1 MRNYW
6 DYIKTEE
13 LLALQGGFE
22 NDESKLSNDE
32 VAFIVVHQV
41 YELWFKLILR
51 ELVTARDLFRQN
63 PVPDIQLANAAR
75 SLRRIVVLFEQ
86 AVPHF
91 RVMETLTTRDY
102 LDFRDRLIPASG
114 FQSAQMREIEIL
126 LGLEDELRVPLGR
139 EGSYM
144 AALKSADG
152 TASPA
157 LARVEQ
163 RRNDGPS
170 LKAVLYEWLSRTP
183 IDGPATLESADRFAT
198 AFIEGHRKEIK
209 NRLELAKN
217 NALTPE
223 DIARLEERYMREI
236 AQAERFM
243 RAEDEPD
250 LPEEERAHRR
260 RVRAAIV
267 FLESYRE
274 LPRLAWP
281 REVIDLVLAVEQQ
294 MLIWRQR
301 HARMVERV
309 IGRRTGTGGSAG
321 VDYLDQT
328 ALRYRVFN
336 DLWAVRTIL
345 LRKPSVPVIE
355 HEEEYHFR
363 VED

>member
-6 DYIKTEE
+6 DYIKVEE
-13 LLALQGGFE
+13 LLALQGGFD

-32 VAFIVVHQV
+32 VVFIVVHQV

-51 ELVTARDLFRQN
+51 ELETARDLFRQN
-63 PVPDIQLANAAR
+63 PVPDMKLANAAR
-75 SLRRIVVLFEQ
+75 SLRRVVSLFEQ

-114 FQSAQMREIEIL
+114 FQSAQLREIEIL
-126 LGLEDELRVPLGR
+126 LGLEDDLRIPLGR
-139 EGSYM
+139 EGSFM
-144 AALKSADG
+144 AALKSSDG
-152 TASPA
+152 SNSPA
-157 LARVEQ
+157 LERVEK
-163 RRNDGPS
+163 RMHSGPS
-170 LKAVLYEWLSRTP
+170 LKSVLYDWLARTP
-183 IDGPATLESADRFAT
+183 IDGPATQESAERFAR
-198 AFIEGHRKEIK
+198 AFIRGHEKEIE
-209 NRLELAKN
+209 NRITLAKQ

-223 DIARLEERYMREI
+223 DITRLEERYRNEI
-236 AQAERFM
+236 KFAERFIL
-243 RAEDEPD
+243 AEDEPELD
-250 LPEEERAHRR
+250 EATRISRR

-281 REVIDLVLAVEQQ
+281 REVLDLVLAVEQQ
-294 MLIWRQR
+294 MIIWRQR

-328 ALRYRVFN
+328 ALRYRIFG

-345 LRKPSVPVIE
+345 LRKPSVPLIE
-355 HEEEYHFR
+355 HEDEYRFR

>member
-6 DYIKTEE
+6 DYIKVEE
-13 LLALQGGFE
+13 LLGLQGGFDD
-22 NDESKLSNDE
+22 DESKLSNDE
-32 VAFIVVHQV
+32 VVFITVHQV

-51 ELVTARDLFRQN
+51 ELETARDLFRHN
-63 PVPDIQLANAAR
+63 PVPDMTLANAAR
-75 SLRRIVVLFEQ
+75 SLRRIVALFEQ

-126 LGLEDELRVPLGR
+126 LGLDDDLRIPLGR

-144 AALKSADG
+144 AALRSSDG
-152 TASPA
+152 SPSPA
-157 LARVEQ
+157 LDRVE
-163 RRNDGPS
+163 RRRSSGPS
-170 LKAVLYEWLSRTP
+170 LKSVLYDWLARTP
-183 IDGPATLESADRFAT
+183 IDGPATAESAERFAR
-198 AFIEGHRKEIK
+198 AFIAGHEQEIK
-209 NRLELAKN
+209 RRIELAKQ
-217 NALTPE
+217 NALTAE
-223 DIARLEERYMREI
+223 DIERLEQRYRGEI
-236 AQAERFM
+236 VFAEKFLL
-243 RAEDEPD
+243 AEDEPELD
-250 LPEEERAHRR
+250 ADARAFRC

-294 MLIWRQR
+294 MIIWRQR

-328 ALRYRVFN
+328 ALKYRIFG

-345 LRKPSVPVIE
+345 LRKPSVPHIE
-355 HEEEYHFR
+355 HEEEYRFR